1 MGSVIVN
8 SDSQVSEGMG
18 DRGPY
23 QLLGVAEDAS
33 FEEIQAARDRQLSAL
48 TRESERQ
55 SIEQAYDAILM
66 QRLRLRQEGKIPVPD
81 RIRFPERER
90 TPSPSKVKTA
100 PKKHLAAPNR
110 LQSFV
115 DTPSTQEML
124 LPLGIM
130 SGLTALT
137 VFDRGSDFPSWAI
150 ACALLVSL
158 YFLFRKEKRF
168 WRSLLLAFVGLAL
181 GLLFASF
188 ALSGFGLAVDS
199 APRAVAVG
207 LCLLV
212 MWFFTA
218 FLR

>member
-1 MGSVIVN
+1 
-8 SDSQVSEGMG
+8 MG

-23 QLLGVAEDAS
+23 QLLGVAEDAT
-33 FEEIQAARDRQLSAL
+33 FEEIQAARDRQLSGL

-55 SIEQAYDAILM
+55 AIEQAYDAILM

-81 RIRFPERER
+81 RIRFPERDR
-90 TPSPSKVKTA
+90 TPSPSKVKAA
-100 PKKHLAAPNR
+100 PKRPLSSTPSR

-115 DTPSTQEML
+115 DTPSTQEIL

-150 ACALLVSL
+150 ACGLLVSL

-207 LCLLV
+207 LCLVV

>member
-1 MGSVIVN
+1 MN

-23 QLLGVAEDAS
+23 QLLGVSEDAS
-33 FEEIQAARDRQLSAL
+33 FEEIQAARDRQLSSL
-48 TRESERQ
+48 SRESERQ
-55 SIEQAYDAILM
+55 AVEQAYDAILM

-90 TPSPSKVKTA
+90 TPSPSSVKAA
-100 PKKHLAAPNR
+100 PKPPATANR
-110 LQSFV
+110 LQSFI
-115 DTPSTQEML
+115 DTPSTQEIF

-137 VFDRGSDFPSWAI
+137 VFDRGSDFPSWAM

-158 YFLFRKEKRF
+158 YFLYRKEKRF
-168 WRSLLLAFVGLAL
+168 WRSVLLAFVGLAL

-199 APRAVAVG
+199 APSAVTVG
-207 LCLLV
+207 LCLIV